1 MEIRKI
7 VMIGIAV
14 AGLIF
19 LAQWKLAQME
29 NKFDAMKTGFEQK
42 LDKSFKTLSDSISV
56 RSEVEVVVQPNM
68 FDKMFNTAANK
79 HYNEIKK
86 LIPEAIKKEM
96 KEHGTDGGT
105 VIINKS
111 SLVIQGDSAMF
122 LNSDG
127 IITKVAKVQ
136 PISEDSSLL
145 IVVPQEIELT
155 TVTAQP
161 DKDNPSNVNVYVTA
175 YNRTTG
181 DSLKIEKSMSFV
193 LPGSKKRWEVNYK
206 PYIGMNYDLTN
217 GSWLPKAGID
227 LLTYNSKKF
236 RAQIAGVE
244 IRQNLKNQ
252 NSFVD
257 LKLIQMQFK

>member
-7 VMIGIAV
+7 VIIGIVV
-14 AGLIF
+14 ALSIF
-19 LAQWKLAQME
+19 LGQIFLVHME
-29 NKFDAMKTGFEQK
+29 NKFEKMQSNIEQK
-42 LDKSFKTLSDSISV
+42 MEKSFKTLSDSVSV
-56 RSEVEVVVQPNM
+56 RSDVQVVVPPNM

-86 LIPEAIKKEM
+86 MIPEAIRQEM
-96 KEHGTDGGT
+96 KESGVDKGT

-122 LNSDG
+122 LNESG

-145 IVVPQEIELT
+145 IIVPQEIELT

-161 DKDNPSNVNVYVTA
+161 DKDNPSNINVYVSA

-181 DSLKIEKSMSFV
+181 DSLRIEKSMTFV
-193 LPGSKKRWEVNYK
+193 LPGAKKRWELNYK
-206 PYIGMNYDLTN
+206 PYVGMNYDMTN

-227 LLTYNSKKF
+227 LLTYNSKSF

>member
-7 VMIGIAV
+7 VIIGIV
-14 AGLIF
+14 ATLVIF
-19 LAQWKLAQME
+19 IGQLFLTYMDGKIEDMQTGIEQKME
-29 NKFDAMKTGFEQK
+29 NN
-42 LDKSFKTLSDSISV
+42 FKTLSDSVSV
-56 RSEVEVVVQPNM
+56 RSEVQVVVQPNM
-68 FDKMFNTAANK
+68 FDKMFNSAANK
-79 HYNEIKK
+79 QYNEIKK
-86 LIPEAIKKEM
+86 LIPEAIRKEM
-96 KEHGTDGGT
+96 KEQGKDKGT
-105 VIINKS
+105 VVINKS
-111 SLVIQGDSAMF
+111 SLMIQGDSAMF
-122 LNSDG
+122 LNEDG
-127 IITKVAKVQ
+127 VITKVAKVQ

-145 IVVPQEIELT
+145 IIVPQEIELT

-161 DKDNPSNVNVYVTA
+161 DKDNPSNISVYVSA

-181 DSLKIEKSMSFV
+181 DSLRIEKSMTFV
-193 LPGSKKRWEVNYK
+193 LPGSKKRWEFNYK
-206 PYIGMNYDLTN
+206 PYIGMNYDMTN